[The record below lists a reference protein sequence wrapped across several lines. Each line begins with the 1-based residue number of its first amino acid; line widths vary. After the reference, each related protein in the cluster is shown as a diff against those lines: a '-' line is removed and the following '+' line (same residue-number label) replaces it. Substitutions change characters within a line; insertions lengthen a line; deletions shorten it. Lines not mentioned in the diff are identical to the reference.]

1 MIANLVEVDGVLPG
15 DDVLDS
21 GSSLLFASHF
31 DLFGPYESEISYNE
45 WVLSDFI
52 SFAGLGKA
60 SLFQISL
67 KTGLLHFIKILL
79 QCGSRVVR

>member
-45 WVLSDFI
+45 
-52 SFAGLGKA
+52 
-60 SLFQISL
+60 
-67 KTGLLHFIKILL
+67 
-79 QCGSRVVR
+79 